1 MLRLL
6 QADSACKLKLV
17 TTGAKVL
24 APYPYP
30 HPLPVPATPTQGAPY
45 PYPLPLPKVLE
56 RLDSFRGGGISFK
69 LAQEGLHLLV
79 PHMRKQVVFAS
90 TADFERLLEHRP
102 GGTPVDDLVSER
114 ARDGA
119 RACRSGWVAV
129 VHDPEARGMLVP
141 GAPLPLMLAA
151 LRCNRPAAAVELQL
165 KKAEV
170 QSVRYR
176 LDMASGKDMASA

>member
-17 TTGAKVL
+17 TTGA
-24 APYPYP
+24 
-30 HPLPVPATPTQGAPY
+30 
-45 PYPLPLPKVLE
+45 KVLE

-79 PHMRKQVVFAS
+79 PHMRKQVIFAS
-90 TADFERLLEHRP
+90 TADFERLLEHKP

-114 ARDGA
+114 ARDAA

>member
-1 MLRLL
+1 M

-24 APYPYP
+24 EPY
-30 HPLPVPATPTQGAPY
+30 PY
-45 PYPLPLPKVLE
+45 PYPLPLPLPYPRCSLPLPPTPYPPPLPKVLE

-90 TADFERLLEHRP
+90 TADFERLLEHKP